1 MIKNVSKFGG
11 LILVLII
18 KNIDNIYMFFVVIYL
33 EILRN
38 IIIFLFRLK
47 KW

>member
-1 MIKNVSKFGG
+1 MIKNVMKYGG
-11 LILVLII
+11 LTLVLII
-18 KNIDNIYMFFVVIYL
+18 KNIDNIFMFFVVIYL

>member
-1 MIKNVSKFGG
+1 MKFGG

-18 KNIDNIYMFFVVIYL
+18 KNIDNIFMFFVVIYL

>member
-1 MIKNVSKFGG
+1 MKYGG

-18 KNIDNIYMFFVVIYL
+18 KNIDNIFMFFVVIYL

-38 IIIFLFRLK
+38 IIIFCLG
-47 KW
+47 

>member
-1 MIKNVSKFGG
+1 MKFGG

>member
-1 MIKNVSKFGG
+1 MKYGG

-18 KNIDNIYMFFVVIYL
+18 KNIDNIFMFFVVIYL

>member
-1 MIKNVSKFGG
+1 MEFGG

>member
-1 MIKNVSKFGG
+1 MIKNVSKPGG
-11 LILVLII
+11 LTPVLIT
-18 KNIDNIYMFFVVIYL
+18 KNIDNIFMFPAVIYL

-38 IIIFLFRLK
+38 ITTLLFRPK

>member
-1 MIKNVSKFGG
+1 MIKNVLKFGG

-18 KNIDNIYMFFVVIYL
+18 KNIDNIFMFFVVIYL

>member
-1 MIKNVSKFGG
+1 MKYMYGG

-18 KNIDNIYMFFVVIYL
+18 KNIDNIFMFFVVIYL